1 MMALSDIKVKQ
12 EQMRKNRDFLASKY
26 ALPLDSSLQYL
37 VRKEINLGLQDL
49 DGSNNAKKLQKSDKC
64 NWKWNYKTYIIYGK
78 SILDQIDMEI
88 INMEFPSHLRKVE
101 SIVREFR
108 CCSSYELIFN

>member
-37 VRKEINLGLQDL
+37 VGKEINLGLQDL
-49 DGSNNAKKLQKSDKC
+49 DGSNNAKKLQKSDKGT
-64 NWKWNYKTYIIYGK
+64 WKWTYFSVMRLTY
-78 SILDQIDMEI
+78 SLRPMFVFMEI
-88 INMEFPSHLRKVE
+88 F
-101 SIVREFR
+101 FR
-108 CCSSYELIFN
+108 TLVTEKEKSFRQALSFTYSETFGT